1 MFSGKQN
8 KCKWQNRI
16 RHPTEGLPASL
27 GTDEITNY
35 SFRPVQLLFFFLFL
49 VKLHPIIYF
58 FLIRLGPKHKN
69 STNKPGPL
77 LYVFVS
83 ISGVKEFRWSGQV
96 LSVSWR
102 ERIPLICTKKKNKIP
117 LIKQGLF
124 NSLPCTQ
131 RMVSTL
137 SPPFSIYK
145 IKNFPYKYPHKP
157 QDSHTISSSLAFG
170 IPPTQAFLV
179 LNGQRIASLRHFLR
193 CPPRPWFVS
202 RSISRPLALSS
213 MLQNLSNFY

>member
-1 MFSGKQN
+1 MHTRGWVAVNYPISKISLLHYDNYNNVLLFFHFPLKREVHQSSKLIPSFSAKFLQRTQVARMFSGKQN

-96 LSVSWR
+96 LSVSWC
-102 ERIPLICTKKKNKIP
+102 ERIPLICTKKEKENSSNQTRTVQLP
-117 LIKQGLF
+117 SMHATNGLH
-124 NSLPCTQ
+124 L
-131 RMVSTL
+131 
-137 SPPFSIYK
+137 
-145 IKNFPYKYPHKP
+145 
-157 QDSHTISSSLAFG
+157 
-170 IPPTQAFLV
+170 
-179 LNGQRIASLRHFLR
+179 IASLFHL
-193 CPPRPWFVS
+193 
-202 RSISRPLALSS
+202 
-213 MLQNLSNFY
+213 